1 MIELPTFAI
10 FFAGAALLGVLP
22 QRVHG
27 AVMLG
32 VPLLALAHVA
42 TLPLDASLP
51 ASFFGFDVEVVRVD
65 ALSRAFGIVFAMAAF
80 LAALYGLRLMRTGE
94 RAAVL
99 VYIGSALGVVYAG
112 DLLTLFAFWEIK
124 AITSAA
130 VIAAGATRWAAQA
143 ALRYL
148 YVHVAGGTVL
158 LAGVLIHLGE
168 TGSLAFDAFAL
179 DSVATWLILIGFAV
193 GAAIPPLHAWIADAY
208 PQASVAGTVFL
219 SAFTTKAGVYV
230 LARGFPG
237 VELLV
242 WLGVI
247 MALYGVV
254 FAVLENEIRRLLSYH
269 IVSQVGFMV
278 AAVGLGTELA
288 LNGAVAHAFA
298 HIIYKGLL
306 LMGAGAVLYAAGTS
320 RLTELGGLARK
331 QPWVLVLFLI
341 GAFSISGVPLFSGF
355 VSKELSIEAAAL
367 LDRDV
372 VEAGLKLASV
382 GTFLSITM
390 KVTWFAWFGTD
401 RGVAVRPVP
410 ASMLTAMGLAAAINI
425 GIGIYPAP
433 FYDLMPFAVDFEP
446 YAVGQISTV
455 LQLLA
460 LTAVGFWLL
469 VTVAA
474 PKPALTLDLDWV
486 YRGLP
491 LVLTRRRAAVR
502 EAAAPE
508 AAAPE
513 AAPAAA
519 APATNPA
526 APASSGARA
535 AVARALAPLAALQT
549 QLAKPSDRSLPNR
562 ADVVPTWALGSVVLV
577 IAVTLLGLG
586 LVL

>member
-1 MIELPTFAI
+1 MIELPTAVI
-10 FFAGAALLGVLP
+10 FFVGAALLGLLP
-22 QRVHG
+22 QRAHG

-32 VPLLALAHVA
+32 VPLVALAHVA
-42 TLPLDASLP
+42 TLEVGATLP
-51 ASFFGFDVEVVRVD
+51 ATFFGFDVEVVRAD
-65 ALSRAFGIVFAMAAF
+65 ALSRAFGVVFALAAF
-80 LAALYGLRLMRTGE
+80 LAGLYGLRLMRTGE

-99 VYIGSALGVVYAG
+99 VYIGSAMGVVYAG

-124 AITSAA
+124 AITSAL
-130 VIAAGATRWAAQA
+130 VIVAGGTRWSAQA
-143 ALRYL
+143 GLRYL

-158 LAGVLIHLGE
+158 LAGVLVHLGT
-168 TGSLAFDAFAL
+168 TGSLAFEAMTL

-355 VSKELSIEAAAL
+355 VSKEMSIEAAAL

-410 ASMLTAMGLAAAINI
+410 ASMLAAMGLAAAINI
-425 GIGIYPAP
+425 GIGLYPAP
-433 FYDLMPFAVDFEP
+433 FYDLMPFAVDFAP
-446 YAVGQISTV
+446 YTVGQVSTV
-455 LQLLA
+455 VQLLA

-469 VTVAA
+469 VDVAA
-474 PKPALTLDLDWV
+474 PKRALTLDTDWV

-491 LVLTRRRAAVR
+491 AVLARRRARVAVPAGEPAPGPVAGLR
-502 EAAAPE
+502 HAA
-508 AAAPE
+508 
-513 AAPAAA
+513 
-519 APATNPA
+519 
-526 APASSGARA
+526 SRG
-535 AVARALAPLAALQT
+535 LAPLAALQ
-549 QLAKPSDRSLPNR
+549 QRLAVPSDPARPNR
-562 ADVVPTWALGSVVLV
+562 ADVVPSWELGSIVLV
-577 IAVTLLGLG
+577 VAVALLGIGIL
-586 LVL
+586 L